1 MSREEFLRGL
11 EEALA
16 GEVPVSVVRDNLNYY
31 SSYLSQELAKGR
43 TMEEIIEEIGEPRIV
58 ARTIIDSTDAA
69 AEAGDYGA
77 YEDRSSRD
85 GYGNSG
91 YGGYDGGREGYGSG
105 YDGGFR
111 KDGGY
116 SSFGEDPRKRWFLY
130 QKPLSLKR
138 MLIAKLIVVVLCNI
152 ILGTWWLSMING
164 RAWIA
169 LLPAR
174 AIKNLIQ
181 WPVDSILFFLVARA
195 LEQAGAFRILGK
207 GKHK

>member
-16 GEVPVSVVRDNLNYY
+16 GEVPASVVRDNLNYY

-91 YGGYDGGREGYGSG
+91 YDSYDSYDSGRNGYDGGRGGYGSG
-105 YDGGFR
+105 YDGGSR

-116 SSFGEDPRKRWFLY
+116 GSYEEDPRKRWFQSHNIHYIDLNKWY
-130 QKPLSLKR
+130 WKLLFGA
-138 MLIAKLIVVVLCNI
+138 IAILLIVLVFSIVSGI
-152 ILGTWWLSMING
+152 F
-164 RAWIA
+164 A
-169 LLPAR
+169 LL
-174 AIKNLIQ
+174 IQ
-181 WPVDSILFFLVARA
+181 FAGPILLILFLYWFIKSLR
-195 LEQAGAFRILGK
+195 R
-207 GKHK
+207 

>member
-16 GEVPVSVVRDNLNYY
+16 GEVPASVVRDNLNYY

-91 YGGYDGGREGYGSG
+91 YGSYDSGRNGYGNGYDGGREGYGGG
-105 YDGGFR
+105 YDGGSR

-116 SSFGEDPRKRWFLY
+116 SSFGEDPRKRWFQSHNIHYIDLNKWY
-130 QKPLSLKR
+130 WKLLFGA
-138 MLIAKLIVVVLCNI
+138 IAILLIVLVFSIVSGI
-152 ILGTWWLSMING
+152 F
-164 RAWIA
+164 A
-169 LLPAR
+169 LL
-174 AIKNLIQ
+174 IQ
-181 WPVDSILFFLVARA
+181 FAGPILLILFLYWFIKSLR
-195 LEQAGAFRILGK
+195 R
-207 GKHK
+207 

>member
-16 GEVPVSVVRDNLNYY
+16 GEVPASVVRDNLNYY

-91 YGGYDGGREGYGSG
+91 YGGYDGGREEYGNGYDGGRSGYGSG
-105 YDGGFR
+105 YDGGSR

-116 SSFGEDPRKRWFLY
+116 GSYEEDPRKRWFQSHNIHYIDLNKWY
-130 QKPLSLKR
+130 WKLLFGA
-138 MLIAKLIVVVLCNI
+138 IAILLIVLVFSIVSGI
-152 ILGTWWLSMING
+152 F
-164 RAWIA
+164 A
-169 LLPAR
+169 LL
-174 AIKNLIQ
+174 IQ
-181 WPVDSILFFLVARA
+181 FAGPILLILFLYWFIKSLR
-195 LEQAGAFRILGK
+195 R
-207 GKHK
+207 

>member
-16 GEVPVSVVRDNLNYY
+16 GEVPASVVRDNLNYY

-91 YGGYDGGREGYGSG
+91 YGGYDGGREEYGNGYDGGREGYGSG
-105 YDGGFR
+105 YDGGSR

-116 SSFGEDPRKRWFLY
+116 GSYEEDPRKRWFQSHNIHYIDLNKWY
-130 QKPLSLKR
+130 WKLLFGA
-138 MLIAKLIVVVLCNI
+138 IAILLIVLVFSIVSGI
-152 ILGTWWLSMING
+152 F
-164 RAWIA
+164 A
-169 LLPAR
+169 LL
-174 AIKNLIQ
+174 IQ
-181 WPVDSILFFLVARA
+181 LAGPILLILFLYWFIKSLR
-195 LEQAGAFRILGK
+195 R
-207 GKHK
+207 

>member
-16 GEVPVSVVRDNLNYY
+16 GEVPASVVRDNLNYY

-91 YGGYDGGREGYGSG
+91 YGGYDGGREEYGNGYDGGREGYGGG

-116 SSFGEDPRKRWFLY
+116 SSFGEDPRKRWFQSHNIHYIDLNKWY
-130 QKPLSLKR
+130 WKLLFGA
-138 MLIAKLIVVVLCNI
+138 IAILLIVLVFGIVSGI
-152 ILGTWWLSMING
+152 F
-164 RAWIA
+164 A
-169 LLPAR
+169 LL
-174 AIKNLIQ
+174 IQ
-181 WPVDSILFFLVARA
+181 FAGPILLILFLYWFIKSLR
-195 LEQAGAFRILGK
+195 R
-207 GKHK
+207 

>member
-16 GEVPVSVVRDNLNYY
+16 GEVPGSVVRDNLNYY

-69 AEAGDYGA
+69 ADAGDYGA

-85 GYGNSG
+85 GYGNGG
-91 YGGYDGGREGYGSG
+91 YGGYDSGRSGYGNG
-105 YDGGFR
+105 YDGGSR

-116 SSFGEDPRKRWFLY
+116 GSYEEDPRKRWFQSHNIHYIDLNKWY
-130 QKPLSLKR
+130 WKLLFGA
-138 MLIAKLIVVVLCNI
+138 IAILLIVLVFGIVSGI
-152 ILGTWWLSMING
+152 F
-164 RAWIA
+164 A
-169 LLPAR
+169 LL
-174 AIKNLIQ
+174 IQ
-181 WPVDSILFFLVARA
+181 LAGPILLILFLYWFIKSLR
-195 LEQAGAFRILGK
+195 R
-207 GKHK
+207 

>member
-16 GEVPVSVVRDNLNYY
+16 GEVPASVVRDNLNYY

-85 GYGNSG
+85 GYGNGGYGGYDSGRSG
-91 YGGYDGGREGYGSG
+91 YGNGYDGGREGYGGG
-105 YDGGFR
+105 YDGGSR

-116 SSFGEDPRKRWFLY
+116 SSFGEDPRKRWFQSHNIHYIDLNKWY
-130 QKPLSLKR
+130 WKLLFGA
-138 MLIAKLIVVVLCNI
+138 IAILLIVLVFSIVSGI
-152 ILGTWWLSMING
+152 F
-164 RAWIA
+164 A
-169 LLPAR
+169 LL
-174 AIKNLIQ
+174 IQ
-181 WPVDSILFFLVARA
+181 FAGPILLILFLYWFIKSLR
-195 LEQAGAFRILGK
+195 R
-207 GKHK
+207 

>member
-16 GEVPVSVVRDNLNYY
+16 GEVPASVVRDNLNYY

-85 GYGNSG
+85 GYGNGG
-91 YGGYDGGREGYGSG
+91 YGGYDSGRDSYDGGRGGYGSG
-105 YDGGFR
+105 YDGGSR

-116 SSFGEDPRKRWFLY
+116 SSFGEDPRKRWFQSHNIHYIDLNKWY
-130 QKPLSLKR
+130 WKLLFGA
-138 MLIAKLIVVVLCNI
+138 IAILLIVLVFSIVSGI
-152 ILGTWWLSMING
+152 F
-164 RAWIA
+164 A
-169 LLPAR
+169 LL
-174 AIKNLIQ
+174 IQ
-181 WPVDSILFFLVARA
+181 FAGPILLILFLYWFIKSLR
-195 LEQAGAFRILGK
+195 R
-207 GKHK
+207 

>member
-16 GEVPVSVVRDNLNYY
+16 GEVPASVVRDNLNYY

-91 YGGYDGGREGYGSG
+91 YGGYDGGREEYGNGYDGGREGYGSG

-116 SSFGEDPRKRWFLY
+116 GSYEEDPRKRWFQSHNIHYIDLNKWY
-130 QKPLSLKR
+130 WKLLFGA
-138 MLIAKLIVVVLCNI
+138 IAILLIVLVFSIVSGI
-152 ILGTWWLSMING
+152 F
-164 RAWIA
+164 A
-169 LLPAR
+169 LL
-174 AIKNLIQ
+174 IQ
-181 WPVDSILFFLVARA
+181 FAGPILLILFLYWFIKSLR
-195 LEQAGAFRILGK
+195 R
-207 GKHK
+207 

>member
-16 GEVPVSVVRDNLNYY
+16 GEVPASVVRDNLNYY

-85 GYGNSG
+85 GYGYGGYDSGRSG
-91 YGGYDGGREGYGSG
+91 YGNGYDGGRDGYGSG
-105 YDGGFR
+105 YDGGSR

-116 SSFGEDPRKRWFLY
+116 GSYEEDPRKRWFQSHNIHYIDLNKWY
-130 QKPLSLKR
+130 WKLLFGA
-138 MLIAKLIVVVLCNI
+138 IAILLIVLVFSIVSGI
-152 ILGTWWLSMING
+152 F
-164 RAWIA
+164 A
-169 LLPAR
+169 LL
-174 AIKNLIQ
+174 IQ
-181 WPVDSILFFLVARA
+181 FAGPILLILFLYWFIKSLR
-195 LEQAGAFRILGK
+195 R
-207 GKHK
+207 

>member
-16 GEVPVSVVRDNLNYY
+16 GEVPASVVRDNLNYY

-77 YEDRSSRD
+77 YEDRASRD
-85 GYGNSG
+85 GYGNGGYGSYDSGRSG
-91 YGGYDGGREGYGSG
+91 YGNGYDGGRDGYGNG
-105 YDGGFR
+105 YGGGSR

-116 SSFGEDPRKRWFLY
+116 GSYEEDPRKRWFQSHNIHYIDLNKWY
-130 QKPLSLKR
+130 WKLLFGAAAI
-138 MLIAKLIVVVLCNI
+138 LLIVLVFSIVSGI
-152 ILGTWWLSMING
+152 F
-164 RAWIA
+164 A
-169 LLPAR
+169 LL
-174 AIKNLIQ
+174 IQ
-181 WPVDSILFFLVARA
+181 FAGPILLILFCTGLLRA
-195 LEQAGAFRILGK
+195 
-207 GKHK
+207 

>member
-16 GEVPVSVVRDNLNYY
+16 GEVPASVVRDNLNYY

-91 YGGYDGGREGYGSG
+91 YGSYDGGRSGYGNSYDSGREGYGSG
-105 YDGGFR
+105 YDGGSR

-116 SSFGEDPRKRWFLY
+116 SSFGEDPRKRWFQSHNIHYIDLNKWY
-130 QKPLSLKR
+130 WKLLFGA
-138 MLIAKLIVVVLCNI
+138 IAILLIVLVFSIVSGI
-152 ILGTWWLSMING
+152 F
-164 RAWIA
+164 A
-169 LLPAR
+169 LL
-174 AIKNLIQ
+174 IQ
-181 WPVDSILFFLVARA
+181 FAGPILLILFLYWFIKSLR
-195 LEQAGAFRILGK
+195 R
-207 GKHK
+207 

>member
-16 GEVPVSVVRDNLNYY
+16 GEVPGSVVRDNLNYY

-91 YGGYDGGREGYGSG
+91 YGGYDGGRSGYGNG
-105 YDGGFR
+105 YDGGREGYGGGYDGGSR

-116 SSFGEDPRKRWFLY
+116 GSYEEDPRKRWFQSHNIHYIDLNKWY
-130 QKPLSLKR
+130 WKLLFGA
-138 MLIAKLIVVVLCNI
+138 IAILLIVLVFSIVSGI
-152 ILGTWWLSMING
+152 F
-164 RAWIA
+164 A
-169 LLPAR
+169 LL
-174 AIKNLIQ
+174 IQ
-181 WPVDSILFFLVARA
+181 FAGPILLILFLYWFIKSLR
-195 LEQAGAFRILGK
+195 R
-207 GKHK
+207 

>member
-16 GEVPVSVVRDNLNYY
+16 GEVPASVVRDNLNYY

-91 YGGYDGGREGYGSG
+91 YDSYDSYDSGRNGYDGGRGGYGSG
-105 YDGGFR
+105 YDGGSR

-116 SSFGEDPRKRWFLY
+116 GSYEEDPRKRWFQSHNIHYIDLNKWY
-130 QKPLSLKR
+130 WKLLFGATAI
-138 MLIAKLIVVVLCNI
+138 LLIVLVFSIVSGI
-152 ILGTWWLSMING
+152 F
-164 RAWIA
+164 A
-169 LLPAR
+169 LL
-174 AIKNLIQ
+174 IQ
-181 WPVDSILFFLVARA
+181 FAGPILLILFLYWFIKSLR
-195 LEQAGAFRILGK
+195 R
-207 GKHK
+207 

>member
-16 GEVPVSVVRDNLNYY
+16 GEVPASVVRDNLNYY

-85 GYGNSG
+85 GYGNGG

-105 YDGGFR
+105 YDGGSR

-116 SSFGEDPRKRWFLY
+116 SSFGEDPRKRWFQSHNIHYIDLNKWY
-130 QKPLSLKR
+130 WKLLFGA
-138 MLIAKLIVVVLCNI
+138 IAILLIVLVFSIVSGI
-152 ILGTWWLSMING
+152 F
-164 RAWIA
+164 A
-169 LLPAR
+169 LL
-174 AIKNLIQ
+174 IQ
-181 WPVDSILFFLVARA
+181 LAGPILLILFLYWFIKSLR
-195 LEQAGAFRILGK
+195 R
-207 GKHK
+207 

>member
-16 GEVPVSVVRDNLNYY
+16 GEVPASVVRDNLNYY

-69 AEAGDYGA
+69 AEAGDYGT

-91 YGGYDGGREGYGSG
+91 YGGYDGGREEYGNGYDGGREGYGSG

-116 SSFGEDPRKRWFLY
+116 SSFGEDPRKRWFQSHNIHYIDLNKWY
-130 QKPLSLKR
+130 WKLLFGA
-138 MLIAKLIVVVLCNI
+138 IAILLIVLVFSIVSGI
-152 ILGTWWLSMING
+152 F
-164 RAWIA
+164 A
-169 LLPAR
+169 LL
-174 AIKNLIQ
+174 IQ
-181 WPVDSILFFLVARA
+181 FAGPILLILFLYWFIKSLR
-195 LEQAGAFRILGK
+195 R
-207 GKHK
+207 

>member
-16 GEVPVSVVRDNLNYY
+16 GEVPASVVRDNLNYY

-91 YGGYDGGREGYGSG
+91 YGGYDGGREGYGNGYDGGREGYGSG

-116 SSFGEDPRKRWFLY
+116 SSFGEDPRKRWFQSHNIHYIDLNKWY
-130 QKPLSLKR
+130 WKLLFGA
-138 MLIAKLIVVVLCNI
+138 IAILLIVLVFGIVSGI
-152 ILGTWWLSMING
+152 F
-164 RAWIA
+164 A
-169 LLPAR
+169 LL
-174 AIKNLIQ
+174 IQ
-181 WPVDSILFFLVARA
+181 FAGPILLILFLYWFIKSLR
-195 LEQAGAFRILGK
+195 R
-207 GKHK
+207 